1 MDTASKFVLQA
12 SGWNISTDSGGHLDY
27 GITPYDRRTPSQE
40 RPYYSDVY
48 LVCLSHLG
56 WYVQRRP
63 VQILDTPLIILT
75 KLGRIGITVEGR
87 HYSTRLQGMLQ
98 AQHMTK
104 LMSSHL

>member
-1 MDTASKFVLQA
+1 M
-12 SGWNISTDSGGHLDY
+12 
-27 GITPYDRRTPSQE
+27 
-40 RPYYSDVY
+40 PYYSDVY

-56 WYVQRRP
+56 FYVQREP

-75 KLGRIGITVEGR
+75 KLWRIGVTVERR

-104 LMSSHL
+104 LMSCHL